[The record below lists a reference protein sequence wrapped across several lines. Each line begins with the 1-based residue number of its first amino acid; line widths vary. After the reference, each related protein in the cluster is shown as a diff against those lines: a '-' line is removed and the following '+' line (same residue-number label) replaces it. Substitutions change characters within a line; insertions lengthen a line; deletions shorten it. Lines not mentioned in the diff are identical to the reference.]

1 MIQAGAIQVIP
12 GSGGQLG
19 QVLATRALPGSGGQ
33 PPTNGSGGTGAS
45 TLPAAVALVPLA
57 SKASPPQPPAPPPN
71 RSASTIPENGISGTG
86 GTSGINGTT
95 NGTGSQAQPAP
106 APLTPASASA
116 PAPAPPPQAAPV
128 NSAASVVT
136 IIQQLDPRDIDGQG
150 TADETDTRSPT
161 QRQQQERED
170 TPKSARQPT
179 ANPAILTANERD
191 IVQEL
196 RARDAIVR
204 TEEESHQ
211 ALAGANAGMI
221 SYSYTPGPDG
231 RLYATGG
238 KVSIRP
244 IQGLEGAAAIA
255 NQAAISRAASVPGSS
270 AADFNV
276 AKGASRNISTMLA
289 TQASAAAESYRM
301 VLGLNAAPS
310 KIDLSG

>member
-19 QVLATRALPGSGGQ
+19 QIIATRALPGSGSQ
-33 PPTNGSGGTGAS
+33 PPTSGSGGTAAS
-45 TLPAAVALVPLA
+45 APQTLPAAVALVPLSSTIA
-57 SKASPPQPPAPPPN
+57 ATQAPANTSTSRGESANSTQTTGTNEPAPTPPPAP
-71 RSASTIPENGISGTG
+71 
-86 GTSGINGTT
+86 
-95 NGTGSQAQPAP
+95 AQ
-106 APLTPASASA
+106 T
-116 PAPAPPPQAAPV
+116 APV

-136 IIQQLDPRDIDGQG
+136 IIQQLDPRDIKGGAPEEPQIQ
-150 TADETDTRSPT
+150 SPT
-161 QRQQQERED
+161 QRQQEEREA
-170 TPKSARQPT
+170 TPESARQPT
-179 ANPAILTANERD
+179 SNPALLTATERE

-196 RARDAIVR
+196 RARDAVVR

-238 KVSIRP
+238 KVSIHP
-244 IQGLEGAAAIA
+244 LQGLEGVAAIA

-276 AKGASRNISTMLA
+276 AKGASMNISTMIA
-289 TQASAAAESYRM
+289 SQAYAAAESYRM
-301 VLGLNAAPS
+301 ALGLNAAPGAV
-310 KIDLSG
+310 DLSG